1 MEKLKLRRFDIPSYQ
16 NTLKWKKTS
25 YKTVPFYDCILQG
38 LASCLEPIVAVVKE
52 VDSALGGNGAVLA
65 PSGGLKVGLDH
76 GLDDIVELV
85 RGDRDGGLDELER
98 GGVGGHALRLRQSVG
113 PPFTFGALSLEYI
126 L

>member
-1 MEKLKLRRFDIPSYQ
+1 MEKLKLRRFDIPSYL

-52 VDSALGGNGAVLA
+52 VDSTLGGNGAVLA

-85 RGDRDGGLDELER
+85 RGD
-98 GGVGGHALRLRQSVG
+98 
-113 PPFTFGALSLEYI
+113 
-126 L
+126 